1 MQDNKNHFFELTKY
15 ENDAVWVLALNNP
28 PANALS
34 LAVLSEGEAVIGDF
48 LKNNKAKVLILTAT
62 GDRAFSS
69 GVNINEIDSITSGRQ
84 GAEIALRGQRLC
96 DLIGNSDKPVIAA
109 INALCIGGGNE
120 IAIACHLRIASERA
134 KFGQPEINI
143 GIIPGFGGTQRLPRL
158 VGASQARKLMLTG
171 DVIPAQ
177 EALRIG
183 LVDEVVKDEALMK
196 RSLYLAK
203 RIIRNSMMGILL
215 TQEATRKGLDVSLA
229 EGLNVENDCFKRMC
243 DTEDMKEGV
252 KAFKERR
259 VPNFQDR

>member
-1 MQDNKNHFFELTKY
+1 MQDSKNHFFELTRQ
-15 ENDAVWVLALNNP
+15 ESDAIWVLALNNP
-28 PANALS
+28 PANALT
-34 LAVLSEGEAVIGDF
+34 LAILSEGEGIISEF
-48 LKNNKAKVLILTAT
+48 LKNDKAKALILTAL

-69 GVNINEIDSITSGRQ
+69 GVNINEIDSITSGSQ
-84 GAEIALRGQRLC
+84 GAEIALKGQGLC
-96 DLIGNSDKPVIAA
+96 DLIGNSDKPIIAA

-158 VGASQARKLMLTG
+158 IGPSQARKLMLTG
-171 DVIPAQ
+171 DIISAE

-183 LVDEVVKDEALMK
+183 LVDEVVKSEVLLKRALH
-196 RSLYLAK
+196 LAN
-203 RIIRNSMMGILL
+203 RIVRNSMMGILL

-229 EGLNVENDCFKRMC
+229 EGLAIENDCFKRMC

-252 KAFKERR
+252 RAFKERR
-259 VPNFQDR
+259 IPNFKGR

>member
-1 MQDNKNHFFELTKY
+1 MLDDKSHFFELTRQ
-15 ENDAVWVLALNNP
+15 ENDAIWVLALNNP
-28 PANALS
+28 PANALT
-34 LAVLSEGEAVIGDF
+34 LAVLSEGETLVSDF

-62 GDRAFSS
+62 GERAFSS
-69 GVNINEIDSITSGRQ
+69 GVNINEIDSITSGSQ
-84 GAEIALRGQRLC
+84 GAKIALRGQHFC

-158 VGASQARKLMLTG
+158 IGASQARKLLLTG
-171 DVIPAQ
+171 DIISAQ

-196 RSLYLAK
+196 RSLYLAS

-215 TQEATRKGLDVSLA
+215 TQEAMRRGLDVSMT
-229 EGLNVENDCFKRMC
+229 EGLVIENDCFMRMC

-259 VPNFQDR
+259 IPNFKDR